1 MLKAK
6 PMTLLQIENVLL
18 VINMSQKLG
27 SARVH
32 LTSMLKL
39 MKDSANL
46 SDRQCDVTF
55 ICKRDGRTIHAHS
68 VVMKNISL
76 LVENHLSKSAENTT
90 ENIPNS

>member
-6 PMTLLQIENVLL
+6 PMTLLQIENVLLL

-46 SDRQCDVTF
+46 SGGNTRKVTVGF
-55 ICKRDGRTIHAHS
+55 ARAMDP
-68 VVMKNISL
+68 M
-76 LVENHLSKSAENTT
+76 E
-90 ENIPNS
+90 